1 MMIRSA
7 NRAFFLCATNV
18 RREVP
23 PCRSAKGHAK
33 EGLDMRTR
41 ISNNANARGSMRKFL
56 ILFTAAVL
64 ASALAVADGDPPNR
78 AARLSYAA
86 GTVTFQPDGE
96 ETDWAPADL
105 NRALTTG
112 DKLWIETGGRA
123 EIQTI
128 NSAIRLNG
136 HTNFSFLTVDD
147 TTTQIQLSL
156 GVMLIRL
163 RGLDENETYEVDTPQ
178 AAFTLLRPGVY
189 RVEVNEVGDTT
200 VITVRGGDGEV
211 TADGKATVLHV
222 NEQVVLRGTDS
233 PTYDKHGAPN
243 PDEFDAW
250 AADRDRRVDSSISV
264 TKVAPGVVGVSDLDV
279 AGAWRPAPTY
289 GNVWFPHTVV
299 ADWAPYRFG
308 HWGFVEPWG
317 WTWIDDAPW
326 GYAPFHYGRW
336 VMVGGTW
343 GWAPGPIAVRAIYAP
358 ALVSFIGGVE
368 VVGVA
373 DPVSW
378 VALSWGEPWYPS
390 YGVSWGYYNR
400 VNLCGTVFAA
410 GIIAGVWGGAAV
422 NLSFGHDYRAVNV
435 VGRGGFAGGH
445 AVGRE
450 FAHRDHF
457 GGHAFDH
464 AGSRREGVR
473 GIGASREGRF
483 GGHAPLRAGSRGI
496 PPGGAMS
503 RGAVTR
509 HAPAAGAHGGGNFR
523 GAGVAAKHGPSANGG
538 HAGSYKP
545 AANSGRPGGGGS
557 ASHNTPGGKSGAS
570 PSRNTPGGGKSGA
583 SPSRSNNPAGG
594 KSGASPSH
602 SNNPAGGKSGASP
615 SRSNNPAGGKNGAS
629 PSHSNTPAGGKNGA
643 SPSRS
648 NTPAGGNS
656 VGSRSN
662 TPSGASKGASPSGAR
677 STPTGGSPARP
688 SGGASP
694 AVRSN
699 TPAGGSKAA
708 SPAGGGGARPS
719 GMSGGGA
726 GARTP
731 VGGGGGA
738 ARPAGGGG
746 QAARPAAQ
754 AARPAPQASRP
765 APQASRPAP
774 QASRPAP
781 QAAPHKK

>member
-1 MMIRSA
+1 
-7 NRAFFLCATNV
+7 
-18 RREVP
+18 
-23 PCRSAKGHAK
+23 
-33 EGLDMRTR
+33 MRTR
-41 ISNNANARGSMRKFL
+41 ISNRADAGGSMRKFL
-56 ILFTAAVL
+56 TLFTAGVL
-64 ASALAVADGDPPNR
+64 ASALAVADDDPPNR

-123 EIQTI
+123 EIQTV

-189 RVEVNEVGDTT
+189 RVEVNEAGDTT

-211 TADGKATVLHV
+211 TADGKATALHV
-222 NEQVVLRGTDS
+222 NEQVVLRGTDN

-250 AADRDRRVDSSISV
+250 AADRDKRADSSISV

-336 VMVGGTW
+336 VSVGGMW

-390 YGVSWGYYNR
+390 FGVSWGYYNS

-422 NLSFGHDYRAVNV
+422 NLSFGRDPRAVV
-435 VGRGGFAGGH
+435 VMGRGGFAGGH
-445 AVGRE
+445 PVGRE
-450 FAHRDHF
+450 FAHRDRF

-464 AGSRREGVR
+464 AGARREGVR

-483 GGHAPLRAGSRGI
+483 GGHAPLRAGSHGI
-496 PPGGAMS
+496 PPHSAMS
-503 RGAVTR
+503 RSAVTR

-538 HAGSYKP
+538 HAGAFKP
-545 AANSGRPGGGGS
+545 ASNNGGKAGAGAGKPGGSSAGKPGGS
-557 ASHNTPGGKSGAS
+557 SVGKSGGSSAGKPGGSSAGKSGGSSAGKSGGSSAGKPGGSSAGKPGGSSAGKPGGSSVGKPGGSSVGKAGGSPAGKSGGSPSAPKASPSAAGKSGA
-570 PSRNTPGGGKSGA
+570 GG
-583 SPSRSNNPAGG
+583 AG
-594 KSGASPSH
+594 SA
-602 SNNPAGGKSGASP
+602 
-615 SRSNNPAGGKNGAS
+615 
-629 PSHSNTPAGGKNGA
+629 
-643 SPSRS
+643 
-648 NTPAGGNS
+648 
-656 VGSRSN
+656 
-662 TPSGASKGASPSGAR
+662 
-677 STPTGGSPARP
+677 ARP
-688 SGGASP
+688 SGA
-694 AVRSN
+694 
-699 TPAGGSKAA
+699 AGGSKAG
-708 SPAGGGGARPS
+708 SPAGGGAARPS
-719 GMSGGGA
+719 GMSGA
-726 GARTP
+726 GARPAT
-731 VGGGGGA
+731 GGGGA
-738 ARPAGGGG
+738 ARPATGGGSAARPATG
-746 QAARPAAQ
+746 GGAAARPSTGGAGAARPATGGGAARPAAQ
-754 AARPAPQASRP
+754 QARPAAQQARP
-765 APQASRPAP
+765 AAQQARPAAQP
-774 QASRPAP
+774 ARPAAQP
-781 QAAPHKK
+781 HPSGGVGSGAPRKK

>member
-1 MMIRSA
+1 
-7 NRAFFLCATNV
+7 
-18 RREVP
+18 
-23 PCRSAKGHAK
+23 
-33 EGLDMRTR
+33 
-41 ISNNANARGSMRKFL
+41 MRKLL
-56 ILFTAAVL
+56 ILFTAGVL
-64 ASALAVADGDPPNR
+64 ASALAVADDDPPNR

-123 EIQTI
+123 EIQTV

-178 AAFTLLRPGVY
+178 VAFTLLRPGVY
-189 RVEVNEVGDTT
+189 RVEVNEAGDTT
-200 VITVRGGDGEV
+200 VVTVRAGDGEV
-211 TADGKATVLHV
+211 TADGKATALHI
-222 NEQVVLRGTDS
+222 NEQVVLRGTDNPS
-233 PTYDKHGAPN
+233 YDKHGAPN

-250 AADRDRRVDSSISV
+250 AADRDKRADVSVSV
-264 TKVAPGVVGVSDLDV
+264 TKVAPGVVGVTDLDV

-289 GNVWFPHTVV
+289 GNVWFPNTVV

-308 HWGFVEPWG
+308 HWGFVAPWG

-336 VMVGGTW
+336 VSVGGVW

-368 VVGVA
+368 VVGVV

-390 YGVSWGYYNR
+390 YGVSWGYYNS

-422 NLSFGHDYRAVNV
+422 HLAFGRDPRAVV
-435 VGRGGFAGGH
+435 VMGRGGFAGGH
-445 AVGRE
+445 PVGRE
-450 FAHRDHF
+450 FVHRDRF

-464 AGSRREGVR
+464 AGARREGVR

-483 GGHAPLRAGSRGI
+483 GGHAPLRAGSHGI
-496 PPGGAMS
+496 PPRAAMS

-538 HAGSYKP
+538 HAGSFRP
-545 AANSGRPGGGGS
+545 AGNSRPAGGG
-557 ASHNTPGGKSGAS
+557 ASHNSS
-570 PSRNTPGGGKSGA
+570 PSGGKSGA
-583 SPSRSNNPAGG
+583 SPSRSNSPSGG

-602 SNNPAGGKSGASP
+602 SNSPSGGKSGGAPSGKSGASP
-615 SRSNNPAGGKNGAS
+615 SRSNSPSGGSAGKSGGS
-629 PSHSNTPAGGKNGA
+629 PSHS
-643 SPSRS
+643 PS
-648 NTPAGGNS
+648 GGNS
-656 VGSRSN
+656 VGSRSAS
-662 TPSGASKGASPSGAR
+662 PSGGAAKGNASPSGAR
-677 STPTGGSPARP
+677 SASPATRSSTPAGGGSAARP

-694 AVRSN
+694 AARTS
-699 TPAGGSKAA
+699 TPAGGAKSA
-708 SPAGGGGARPS
+708 SPAGGGGRPG
-719 GMSGGGA
+719 GMSGASSAGRSPAAGSAGRAGGA
-726 GARTP
+726 S
-731 VGGGGGA
+731 GGGGRPGGVSGGGG
-738 ARPAGGGG
+738 RPAGGGG
-746 QAARPAAQ
+746 AAARPAAP
-754 AARPAPQASRP
+754 AARPAAPARP
-765 APQASRPAP
+765 SGGGA
-774 QASRPAP
+774 
-781 QAAPHKK
+781 AAPRKK